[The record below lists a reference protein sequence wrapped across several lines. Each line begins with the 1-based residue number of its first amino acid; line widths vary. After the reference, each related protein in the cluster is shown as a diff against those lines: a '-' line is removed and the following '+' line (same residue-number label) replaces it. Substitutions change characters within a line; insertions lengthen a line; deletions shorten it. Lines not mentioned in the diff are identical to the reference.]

1 LGSAFVLGG
10 GNKPPFLGFLGLGVA
25 GEMDFD
31 ALWEEAFT
39 AALATSR
46 ESGAPALGAHA
57 GTKPVLL
64 LSCALGAL

>member
-1 LGSAFVLGG
+1 M
-10 GNKPPFLGFLGLGVA
+10 P

-39 AALATSR
+39 SALAAPR

-57 GTKPVLL
+57 CTKTVLL